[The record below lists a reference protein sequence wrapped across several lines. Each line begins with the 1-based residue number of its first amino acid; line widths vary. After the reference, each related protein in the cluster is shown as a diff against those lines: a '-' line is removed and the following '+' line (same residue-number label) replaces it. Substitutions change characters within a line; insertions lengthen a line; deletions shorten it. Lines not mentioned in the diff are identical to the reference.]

1 MHESGPRSPARLL
14 APLALVVFALAVALV
29 LLTASSG
36 DEDGGGTDTSSD
48 QTGTTAQT
56 TTETTTAPRRSTYT
70 VKTGDT
76 LGLIAEKTGVSV
88 ERLQEL
94 NPELDPQALL
104 SGQKIN
110 LRE

>member
-14 APLALVVFALAVALV
+14 APLALVVFVLAVALV
-29 LLTASSG
+29 LLTASG
-36 DEDGGGTDTSSD
+36 DEGSGGADTSSD

>member
-29 LLTASSG
+29 LLTASTG
-36 DEDGGGTDTSSD
+36 DEGNGGTDTSSN

>member
-14 APLALVVFALAVALV
+14 APLALVVVALAVAVVV
-29 LLTASSG
+29 LSASG
-36 DEDGGGTDTSSD
+36 DDGNDGTDTSAD
-48 QTGTTAQT
+48 QSGTPAQT
-56 TTETTTAPRRSTYT
+56 TTTTTTTAPRRSTYT

>member
-1 MHESGPRSPARLL
+1 MTGAATRA
-14 APLALVVFALAVALV
+14 
-29 LLTASSG
+29 
-36 DEDGGGTDTSSD
+36 
-48 QTGTTAQT
+48 GTTAGSRSGSVTSPT
-56 TTETTTAPRRSTYT
+56 TTTGAKPTPRRSTYT

-76 LGLIAEKTGVSV
+76 LGGIAEKTGVTV